1 LRQATIENG
10 GRLTNQTATDQGDTG
25 KPSVTLP
32 GTVEK
37 IIPPAHPSQPEKAQ
51 IGVEGADDLY
61 REIRVENTLQD
72 ENGKPVALKP
82 GAKVDVTIEADR
94 DAIQP
99 K

>member
-1 LRQATIENG
+1 M
-10 GRLTNQTATDQGDTG
+10 TNQTPTSNDNTV

-37 IIPPAHPSQPEKAQ
+37 IIPALHPSQPDKAQ

-72 ENGKPVALKP
+72 EKGNPVVLKQ
-82 GAKVDVTIEADR
+82 GAKVDVTIEADP
-94 DAIQP
+94 DATEP
-99 K
+99 KPTP